1 MKRGKLI
8 VFEGVDCTGKTT
20 ISRHIIE
27 TLDNLDIP
35 VKLYRFPDRTTTI
48 GKNIDSYLKH
58 DKDLDDRVIH
68 LLFSANRWE
77 KMDVIEKLLA
87 SGTNVIVD
95 RYKYS
100 GIAYTAAKGIDRKWS
115 ASCDDGLIEPD
126 LIIYLDA
133 SMHEIQQR
141 AGFGDEVYER
151 IAFQER
157 VKYEYGLQKDNSWVV
172 IDASLPLDKVI
183 KQVENNIFKFLKM
196 KIIKK

>member
-68 LLFSANRWE
+68 LLFSAN
-77 KMDVIEKLLA
+77 L
-87 SGTNVIVD
+87 
-95 RYKYS
+95 
-100 GIAYTAAKGIDRKWS
+100 
-115 ASCDDGLIEPD
+115 
-126 LIIYLDA
+126 
-133 SMHEIQQR
+133 
-141 AGFGDEVYER
+141 
-151 IAFQER
+151 
-157 VKYEYGLQKDNSWVV
+157 
-172 IDASLPLDKVI
+172 
-183 KQVENNIFKFLKM
+183 M
-196 KIIKK
+196 KCFH